1 MENDWLDGN
10 WASDYGT
17 PEFLTSD
24 HPRAGAAAEQASPV
38 AQPASQAAERVD
50 EPGGDHVLPLLRLS
64 GWNVD
69 KQYNK
74 NNPVCIH
81 YDFRWKISQRENI
94 RARHVCSDT
103 DPDLVLTVHL
113 NRPTFR

>member
-24 HPRAGAAAEQASPV
+24 GPRAGTAAEQASPV

-50 EPGGDHVLPLLRLS
+50 EPGNDHVLPLLRLS
-64 GWNVD
+64 SWNTD
-69 KQYNK
+69 K
-74 NNPVCIH
+74 
-81 YDFRWKISQRENI
+81 
-94 RARHVCSDT
+94 
-103 DPDLVLTVHL
+103 
-113 NRPTFR
+113 